1 MIGNIRRKYMQHYT
15 DTANSTRK
23 PVIRISPSFAGLLK
37 YRCAAMIMLGVMAL
51 ALVGCSSDPDV
62 VGVRGR
68 SIEIHAKRPVVGE
81 KITYQAPGGDQFYVF
96 RPRASNRQMAAVCV
110 TVVNRTSTVMPL
122 EVNPDAARLGNRR
135 GERIQAFDPFESSSI
150 VDSAD
155 DDSILMDPGD
165 EEDLSRC
172 KQLLWGQVQLDRNFQ
187 VSGWMLFDVPK
198 GLTLGTLWWDEVDE
212 VVLDYVEYRR
222 R

>member
-1 MIGNIRRKYMQHYT
+1 M
-15 DTANSTRK
+15 
-23 PVIRISPSFAGLLK
+23 PGLVLLGII
-37 YRCAAMIMLGVMAL
+37 AAT
-51 ALVGCSSDPDV
+51 LVGCSSDPDV

-81 KITYQAPGGDQFYVF
+81 KLTYQSPINEYYVF
-96 RPRASNRQMAAVCV
+96 RPKASNRQMVAVCV

-122 EVNPDAARLGNRR
+122 EINPEAARLGNRR
-135 GERIQAFDPFESSSI
+135 GERIPAMDPFERSSI
-150 VDSAD
+150 VDSAGG
-155 DDSILMDPGD
+155 DPVLTDTGD

-172 KQLLWGQVQLDRNFQ
+172 TQLLWGQVQLDRQFQ

-212 VVLDYVEYRR
+212 VVLDYIEYRR

>member
-1 MIGNIRRKYMQHYT
+1 MQHHT
-15 DTANSTRK
+15 DTPNSTPK
-23 PVIRISPSFAGLLK
+23 LVIQISSSFAGLVK
-37 YRCAAMIMLGVMAL
+37 YRCVAIMLGLIAL
-51 ALVGCSSDPDV
+51 ALVGCSSNPDV
-62 VGVRGR
+62 IGVRGR
-68 SIEIHAKRPVVGE
+68 SIEIHAKRPVVAE
-81 KITYQAPGGDQFYVF
+81 KITYGSPGDQFYVF

-122 EVNPDAARLGNRR
+122 EVNPDAARLGDRR

-155 DDSILMDPGD
+155 EDSILTDPGD
-165 EEDLSRC
+165 DEDLSRC
-172 KQLLWGQVQLDRNFQ
+172 TQLLWGQVQLDRNFQ

>member
-1 MIGNIRRKYMQHYT
+1 MQSGLHDEYMQHHT
-15 DTANSTRK
+15 DTANSIQQTLFR
-23 PVIRISPSFAGLLK
+23 
-37 YRCAAMIMLGVMAL
+37 LGSSSIGTVKKRYIAIVMGIMAL

-68 SIEIHAKRPVVGE
+68 SIEIHAKRPVVAE
-81 KITYQAPGGDQFYVF
+81 KITYEAPGDQFYVF

-122 EVNPDAARLGNRR
+122 EVNPEAARLGNRR
-135 GERIQAFDPFESSSI
+135 GERIQAFDPLDEPNI

-155 DDSILMDPGD
+155 EASILTDPGD

-172 KQLLWGQVQLDRNFQ
+172 TQLLWGQIQLDRNFQ

>member
-1 MIGNIRRKYMQHYT
+1 MQHHT
-15 DTANSTRK
+15 DTATANSIRNL
-23 PVIRISPSFAGLLK
+23 VIRTSPSFAGLLK
-37 YRCAAMIMLGVMAL
+37 YRYAAMIMLGVMAL
-51 ALVGCSSDPDV
+51 ALVGCSSAPDV
-62 VGVRGR
+62 IGVRGR
-68 SIEIHAKRPVVGE
+68 SIEIHAKRPVVAE
-81 KITYQAPGGDQFYVF
+81 KITYQAPGSEQFYVF

-122 EVNPDAARLGNRR
+122 EVNPEAARLGNRR
-135 GERIQAFDPFESSSI
+135 GERIQAFDPFEGSSI

-155 DDSILMDPGD
+155 EDSILTDPGD
-165 EEDLSRC
+165 DEDLSRC
-172 KQLLWGQVQLDRNFQ
+172 TQLLWGQVQLDRQFQ

>member
-1 MIGNIRRKYMQHYT
+1 MRNHTQTPNESPKPKTRRALYGMLKARYSI
-15 DTANSTRK
+15 ALLS
-23 PVIRISPSFAGLLK
+23 VII
-37 YRCAAMIMLGVMAL
+37 AAAII
-51 ALVGCSSDPDV
+51 GCSGDPDV
-62 VGVRGR
+62 IGVRGR
-68 SIEIHAKRPVVGE
+68 SIEIHAKRPVVAE
-81 KITYQAPGGDQFYVF
+81 KITFKAPESRYYIF
-96 RPRASNRQMAAVCV
+96 RPKASNRQMAAVCV

-122 EVNPDAARLGNRR
+122 EVNPEAARLGNRR
-135 GERIQAFDPFESSSI
+135 GDRIPATDPFESSVI
-150 VDSAD
+150 LDSAGGD
-155 DDSILMDPGD
+155 TILTDTGD

-172 KQLLWGQVQLDRNFQ
+172 TQLLWGQIQLDRQFQ

>member
-1 MIGNIRRKYMQHYT
+1 MKHYT
-15 DTANSTRK
+15 DTANSVQKTL
-23 PVIRISPSFAGLLK
+23 FH
-37 YRCAAMIMLGVMAL
+37 LGSSVKKRYIAITLCVMAL

-68 SIEIHAKRPVVGE
+68 SIEIHAKRPVVAE
-81 KITYQAPGGDQFYVF
+81 KITYEAPGQQFYIF

-135 GERIQAFDPFESSSI
+135 GERIQALDPFEGSSI
-150 VDSAD
+150 VDSAGN
-155 DDSILMDPGD
+155 DPLLTDQGD
-165 EEDLSRC
+165 QEDLSRC
-172 KQLLWGQVQLDRNFQ
+172 TQLLWGQIQLDRNFQ

-222 R
+222 RT